1 MKYKVTIIE
10 NLKETLVNIKTNKID
25 EEVEEL
31 INYLENTDK
40 IVGYRDGE
48 IKLLD
53 IKNVV
58 RFYSSERKVYAKI
71 NKEQYNLKLK
81 LYQLEQLLSENF
93 IKISQSEFA
102 NIKKIKKLNFSTFNS
117 VEIVYANGDI
127 GYVARRKLKQLK
139 SRLGV

>member
-1 MKYKVTIIE
+1 MKYKVTIVE

-31 INYLENTDK
+31 INYLETTDK

-58 RFYSSERKVYAKI
+58 RFYSSERKVYAKVE
-71 NKEQYNLKLK
+71 KEQYNLKLK